1 MQVGR
6 GFEAARRGEDETR
19 QMKLGFAA
27 SLLLLGHADLGLVGL
42 VMGQYLRGPF
52 PSKQAQESYLESE
65 TKFEK

>member
-27 SLLLLGHADLGLVGL
+27 SLLLLGHADLGLV
-42 VMGQYLRGPF
+42 MGQYLRGPF